1 MPLKAYPEAWARHDA
16 AREAAVRWLK
26 QELITPA
33 QRTAIDAAHPV
44 DYYRPNIFLRIG
56 LFIFTCIGA
65 MAASGS
71 VALVTQFD
79 SPAAVAVVYGIG
91 ALAVLEFAI
100 KSFRHYHSGL
110 DNAALY
116 TALLAIIGL
125 ILYLYFESDYRTQP
139 EDLFFG
145 QSGSGTLLLL
155 LLLAVLAVATLRYAD
170 RLVAACAYFA
180 YLALVVNLLLH
191 LPPGRLL
198 LPFGV
203 MLAAAVAYA
212 FQHKARQRDDF
223 FYYERVLNVVKLLA
237 LLTFYLGGN
246 YLIVREGN
254 AALLN
259 LPQSTQIPFAPV
271 FYLFTVGVPLAY
283 VYFGLRRAN
292 RMMLLV
298 GLAVVCFSIYTYR
311 HYRSLLPPEIAA
323 VIAGIFLIS
332 LAAWALHY
340 LRTPRHGLTAVAED
354 DEPHFN
360 LESLIV
366 AETAHAPELQA
377 PGFEFGGGSSG
388 GGGANG
394 RF

>member
-1 MPLKAYPEAWARHDA
+1 MPIKAYSAVWARHDA
-16 AREAAVRWLK
+16 VRAAAARWVK
-26 QELITPA
+26 QNLITPA

-65 MAASGS
+65 MAVSGT
-71 VALVTQFD
+71 VALATEFD
-79 SPAAVAVVYGIG
+79 SPIAVAAVYATG
-91 ALAVLEFAI
+91 ALAVLELAI
-100 KSFRHYHSGL
+100 RNSRHYHSGL

-125 ILYLYFESDYRTQP
+125 IFYLYFESDYRTQP

-145 QSGSGTLLLL
+145 QTLGGTLLLVL
-155 LLLAVLAVATLRYAD
+155 ILAVLAAATLRYAD
-170 RLVAACAYFA
+170 RLVTACAYFA
-180 YLALVVNLLLH
+180 YLALTVNLLLH

-198 LPFGV
+198 LPFGI
-203 MLAAAVAYA
+203 MLASGAAYIL
-212 FQHKARQRDDF
+212 QDKARQRDDF
-223 FYYERVLNVVKLLA
+223 FYYERVLNVIKLLA
-237 LLTFYLGGN
+237 LVTFYLGGN

-259 LPQSTQIPFAPV
+259 LPVSMQIPFAPV
-271 FYLFTVGVPLAY
+271 FYLFTVAVPLAY
-283 VYFGLRRAN
+283 IYYGLRQAN

-311 HYRSLLPPEIAA
+311 FYRSLLPPEIAA
-323 VIAGIFLIS
+323 IIAGILLIG

-340 LRTPRHGLTAVAED
+340 LRTAKHGLTAVAED

-366 AETAHAPELQA
+366 AQTAHAPEPQA

-394 RF
+394 QF